1 VTDLANLAGTSALA
15 DCFSATYAEAAAKF
29 TQAARAREWA
39 LERHVHPYA
48 IGAEGEALSIDVAQF
63 GGAGEASLLVLLSG
77 VHGVE
82 GFCGSGC
89 QIALLQDA
97 SVAAAIA
104 ESGAAVLFVHAV
116 NPYGFTHLRR
126 VNEDNVDL
134 NRNFRDFSKP
144 QASNPAYAAIH
155 SIVVPDT
162 WPPTAANDAAIDH
175 YVATRGVLAL
185 QAAVSSGQC
194 EFADGLFYAGD
205 APSWSNGVLRDVLA
219 RHGARRAKLAWIDVH
234 TGLGP
239 WGHGEKI
246 YCGPDASAMVAR
258 TRTWF
263 GADVT
268 SFYDGTSVSSELAG
282 VSFRAAL
289 DACPDAEFTGIGLEF
304 GTQPAAVVFQAL
316 RAEQWLANHPQTDD
330 SLRQAIRNQMRAAFD
345 DERDVW
351 KAMVYGQ
358 ARVALLQALRALR

>member
-1 VTDLANLAGTSALA
+1 
-15 DCFSATYAEAAAKF
+15 
-29 TQAARAREWA
+29 
-39 LERHVHPYA
+39 
-48 IGAEGEALSIDVAQF
+48 
-63 GGAGEASLLVLLSG
+63 
-77 VHGVE
+77 
-82 GFCGSGC
+82 
-89 QIALLQDA
+89 
-97 SVAAAIA
+97 
-104 ESGAAVLFVHAV
+104 
-116 NPYGFTHLRR
+116 
-126 VNEDNVDL
+126 
-134 NRNFRDFSKP
+134 
-144 QASNPAYAAIH
+144 
-155 SIVVPDT
+155 
-162 WPPTAANDAAIDH
+162 
-175 YVATRGVLAL
+175 
-185 QAAVSSGQC
+185 
-194 EFADGLFYAGD
+194 
-205 APSWSNGVLRDVLA
+205 LRDVLA